1 MKTRRLPALAL
12 ALAALTLTACRLP
25 GGAGQLDVAAR
36 PADPAPVPVA
46 AAAAPSAQPTPMA
59 APGSPGPFS
68 STPPAAPIA
77 AGGSGGSG
85 GTGPAATTF
94 LVGPDGQRVAVT
106 PGDTVPLP
114 AGMSGLVTLFA
125 PGRVPATVRLPS
137 GGLPALHPQ
146 AVAAEAPPAGTATV
160 TGTVSP
166 PVAGVSVLYVS
177 RGRAGFV
184 GTTTG
189 ADGTFSL
196 AVPLDG
202 SEPGVVVARDA
213 ADVPQLSFA
222 RVTAVS
228 GASTAA
234 PPLTLTAAGASAA
247 PAPTPPAG
255 LTLSQSALMA
265 VEDAMGTPWAVPLTI
280 TNEAP
285 ILAPATYALGDAAL
299 SVVYAAEA
307 ADGLSG
313 AEAAAPPYESAAF
326 LAVPDLG
333 RLAAPLEAGQTLSWS
348 SVAGAT
354 LYTARLTAVGQV
366 APVWEGAS
374 DIPSLALPAGL
385 DLPDATLILQVD
397 AWNAPDVSVYT
408 VAQVRALRVPSG
420 LGGPRGQHS
429 WARRVLGPAAKPAA
443 PVL

>member
-1 MKTRRLPALAL
+1 MKTRPFSALAW
-12 ALAALTLTACRLP
+12 AIAALTLAACRLP
-25 GGAGQLDVAAR
+25 SGAGQLEVAAQ
-36 PADPAPVPVA
+36 PAAPGRVPVA
-46 AAAAPSAQPTPMA
+46 TAAAPSG
-59 APGSPGPFS
+59 APSPGAVPS
-68 STPPAAPIA
+68 LPAPSPTTAPATPIA

-85 GTGPAATTF
+85 SAGLAPTTF
-94 LVGPDGQRVAVT
+94 LVGPGGQRVAVT

-125 PGRVPATVRLPS
+125 PGRVPATVRLPA

-146 AVAAEAPPAGTATV
+146 AVAAEAPPVGTATV
-160 TGTVSP
+160 TGAVSP
-166 PVAGVSVLYVS
+166 AQAGVSVLYVS
-177 RGRAGFV
+177 RGREGFV

-189 ADGTFSL
+189 ADGTYTL

-202 SEPGVVVARDA
+202 SEPGVIVARDA
-213 ADVPQLSFA
+213 SSSPQLALA

-228 GASTAA
+228 GASASA
-234 PPLTLTAAGASAA
+234 PPLTLSAAGASAA

-255 LTLSQSALMA
+255 LTLSQAALMA
-265 VEDAMGTPWAVPLTI
+265 VEDAAGTPWAVPLVI

-285 ILAPATYALGDAAL
+285 ISAPATYALGDAAL
-299 SVVYAAEA
+299 TVVYAAEA

-313 AEAAAPPYESAAF
+313 AEAAAPPAEAAAF

-333 RLAAPLEAGQTLSWS
+333 ALAAPLAAGQTLSWPA
-348 SVAGAT
+348 VAGAT
-354 LYTARLTAVGQV
+354 LYTARLTAIGQG

-374 DIPSLALPAGL
+374 DTPSLALPEGL
-385 DLPDATLILQVD
+385 DLPDATMVLQVD

-420 LGGPRGQHS
+420 VEGPRGQHS
-429 WARRVLGPAAKPAA
+429 WARRVFGPAAKPGD
-443 PVL
+443 